1 MSEMDEF
8 LQMFFVE
15 CDELLEAVAVGLREM
30 ESGTY
35 EMETVHAVFRAVHS
49 IKGGAAAFG
58 LSDLVEFAHKF
69 ETALD
74 LIRSDALDVTPQVM
88 PILHRSS
95 DCLSD
100 LVAAARDAGGLV
112 HPHKDELMAEL
123 DQVIGTQDDADAAFE
138 FVPTTIDFGDFG
150 DLGDLGPVDM
160 QAGAARH
167 RISLYP
173 LMDLYRSGN
182 DVGPLLRAL
191 EKIGSIDVS
200 LDASEVRVLSEW
212 TSVEPLLRWHVT
224 LDGDADIEDIES
236 IFEFVDDCCQL
247 TIVAEGPDQPT
258 PLPDADPLP
267 EVPAVLSAVPPADLP
282 ADPPADPPDAR
293 PEDGPAQQAAP
304 ANTAA
309 QPARTEPPQA
319 AAKSAAKPAD
329 GAAPATIRVS
339 LDRVDKLMNMI
350 SELVI
355 KEAMLTQVIQNAG
368 LSTETEVVGAL
379 DGLRQ
384 LAGDIQESVMSIR
397 AQPLKH
403 VFQRMHRILRE
414 AADATGKQ
422 VRLETI
428 GEQTE
433 VDNTMIERLIDPL
446 THMIRNS
453 VDHGLEDAVTRQ
465 RFGKPQEGRI
475 TLSAAHKSGRVQIE
489 LHDDGGGID
498 RDRVRQIAEDKGLI
512 SAGATLTSGEIDSLL
527 FLPGFSS
534 KAEVSAL
541 SGRGVGLDV
550 VRREIMA
557 LGGRIMIASTA
568 TKGTTFTITLPL
580 TLAVLEGM
588 LIQLCDQTMVL
599 PITAVQEALRPD
611 AASLHNIGP
620 TGRALSN
627 RGELI
632 PIIDLACVFGLRSQP
647 MDIEEGVLIVVESD
661 SHKRAALRADAIVDQ
676 RQVVIK
682 SLEENHEPV
691 LGVSA
696 ATILGDGK
704 IALIIDPE
712 ALVAP
717 PSSDAGRD
725 RLALAANG

>member
-1 MSEMDEF
+1 MSDTDEF
-8 LQMFFVE
+8 LQLFFVE
-15 CDELLEAVAVGLREM
+15 CEELLEAVAVGLREM
-30 ESGTY
+30 ETGTHD
-35 EMETVHAVFRAVHS
+35 METVHAVFRAVHS

-58 LSDLVEFAHKF
+58 LNDLVDFAHKF

-74 LIRSDALDVTPQVM
+74 LIRSDALEISPQVM
-88 PILHRSS
+88 SVFHRSS

-100 LVAAARDAGGLV
+100 LVSASRDTGDAGHV
-112 HPHKDELMAEL
+112 PKDELLAEL
-123 DQVIGTQDDADAAFE
+123 ATLIGAQAAPDEPFE
-138 FVPTTIDFGDFG
+138 FVPITIE
-150 DLGDLGPVDM
+150 LGALGMPDEAVCY
-160 QAGAARH
+160 A
-167 RISLYP
+167 ISLQP
-173 LMDLYRSGN
+173 REDLYRSGN
-182 DVGPLLRAL
+182 DVGPLLHAL
-191 EKIGSIDVS
+191 EKIGTSDVR
-200 LDASEVRVLSEW
+200 LDAARVPVLSEW
-212 TSVEPLLRWHVT
+212 SSVEPFLRWHVALET
-224 LDGDADIEDIES
+224 EAPLEEIRGV
-236 IFEFVDDCCQL
+236 FEFVDDCCD
-247 TIVAEGPDQPT
+247 IKIDRDAPSF
-258 PLPDADPLP
+258 LP
-267 EVPAVLSAVPPADLP
+267 
-282 ADPPADPPDAR
+282 DPPADDPPVMDLPPPDDATDVTS
-293 PEDGPAQQAAP
+293 EVAP
-304 ANTAA
+304 SA
-309 QPARTEPPQA
+309 PPQPEVKA
-319 AAKSAAKPAD
+319 AAKAVETVS
-329 GAAPATIRVS
+329 PATIRVS

-355 KEAMLTQVIQNAG
+355 KEAMLTQVITNAG
-368 LSTETEVVGAL
+368 LSMETEVVGEL

-384 LAGDIQESVMSIR
+384 LAADIQESVMSIR

-422 VRLETI
+422 VRLETV

-465 RFGKPQEGRI
+465 RLGKPQEGKI

-489 LHDDGGGID
+489 LHDDGGGIN
-498 RDRVRQIAEDKGLI
+498 RERVRQIAEDKGLV
-512 SAGATLTSGEIDSLL
+512 APGATMTPAEIDSLL

-534 KAEVSAL
+534 KSEVSAL

-557 LGGRIMIASTA
+557 LGGRIMISSTEN
-568 TKGTTFTITLPL
+568 KGTTFTITLPL

-611 AASLHNIGP
+611 RATLHSIGP
-620 TGRALSN
+620 NGRALSN

-632 PIIDLACVFGLRSQP
+632 PIIDLACVFGLKSEP
-647 MDIEEGVLIVVESD
+647 MDVENGVLIVVETD
-661 SHKRAALRADAIVDQ
+661 GHKRAALQADAIVDQ

-712 ALVAP
+712 ALVTTS
-717 PSSDAGRD
+717 SSDAGRE

>member
-1 MSEMDEF
+1 MSDMDEF

-15 CDELLEAVAVGLREM
+15 CDELLEAVALGLREM
-30 ESGTY
+30 ESGTH

-58 LSDLVEFAHKF
+58 LNDLVDFAHKF

-74 LIRSDALDVTPQVM
+74 LIRSEALDITPQIM

-100 LVAAARDAGGLV
+100 LVAAARDAGGGV
-112 HPHKDELMAEL
+112 HPHRDELLAEL
-123 DQVIGTQDDADAAFE
+123 DIVIGTQDAVDMSFE

-150 DLGDLGPVDM
+150 DLVAINP
-160 QAGAARH
+160 QAGPARYA
-167 RISLYP
+167 ISMHP
-173 LMDLYRSGN
+173 MMDLYRSGN
-182 DVGPLLRAL
+182 DIGPLLRAL
-191 EKIGSIDVS
+191 EKFGPIDVS
-200 LDASEVRVLSEW
+200 LDASGVCVLSQW
-212 TSVEPLLRWHVT
+212 SSVEPLLRWHVMLET
-224 LDGDADIEDIES
+224 DATIEEIGS
-236 IFEFVDDCCQL
+236 VFEFVDDCCAF
-247 TIVAEGPDQPT
+247 TITAAEHALSAEPSAPEPPDDRPVDAIVQM
-258 PLPDADPLP
+258 PLPIPASTQDA
-267 EVPAVLSAVPPADLP
+267 
-282 ADPPADPPDAR
+282 
-293 PEDGPAQQAAP
+293 
-304 ANTAA
+304 
-309 QPARTEPPQA
+309 PPQA
-319 AAKSAAKPAD
+319 VAKAAPKPAEA
-329 GAAPATIRVS
+329 AAPATIRVS

-422 VRLETI
+422 VRLETM

-465 RFGKPQEGRI
+465 RLGKPQEGRI

-512 SAGATLTSGEIDSLL
+512 SPGASLTPAEIDSLL

-534 KAEVSAL
+534 KSEVSAL

-599 PITAVQEALRPD
+599 PITAVQEALRSD
-611 AASLHNIGP
+611 AASLHRIGP

-632 PIIDLACVFGLRSQP
+632 PIIDLACVFGLRSCP
-647 MDIEEGVLIVVESD
+647 MDIEDGVLIVVESD
-661 SHKRAALRADAIVDQ
+661 GHKRAALRADAIVDQ

-682 SLEENHEPV
+682 SLEENQEPV

-712 ALVAP
+712 ALVTP
-717 PSSDAGRD
+717 HTSEVGRE

>member
-1 MSEMDEF
+1 MSDTDEF
-8 LQMFFVE
+8 LQLFFVE

-30 ESGTY
+30 ETGLH

-49 IKGGAAAFG
+49 IKGGAAAFA
-58 LSDLVEFAHKF
+58 LNDLVDFAHKF

-74 LIRSDALDVTPQVM
+74 LIRSDALEITPQVM
-88 PILHRSS
+88 AVFHRSS

-100 LVAAARDAGGLV
+100 LVAASRDTGDAGHV
-112 HPHKDELMAEL
+112 AKDDLLKEL
-123 DQVIGTQDDADAAFE
+123 DRLIGKTDEPEEAIE
-138 FVPTTIDFGDFG
+138 FVPITIE
-150 DLGDLGPVDM
+150 LGDLGPP
-160 QAGAARH
+160 AGPDTYSIDLHPRE
-167 RISLYP
+167 
-173 LMDLYRSGN
+173 DLYRSGN

-191 EKIGSIDVS
+191 AKLGAIDVR
-200 LDASEVRVLSEW
+200 LDSDKLPVLSEW
-212 TSVEPLLRWHVT
+212 SRAEPMLKWHVS
-224 LDGDADIEDIES
+224 LASDATISEVKGV
-236 IFEFVDDCCQL
+236 FEFVDDCCDL
-247 TIVAEGPDQPT
+247 AISADVPELP
-258 PLPDADPLP
+258 PLPDPPDPGFDPLP
-267 EVPAVLSAVPPADLP
+267 ADEPRMEPMPDVPQPLATDPAP
-282 ADPPADPPDAR
+282 M
-293 PEDGPAQQAAP
+293 AAP
-304 ANTAA
+304 SPGTAPSAPDSPTA
-309 QPARTEPPQA
+309 QAP
-319 AAKSAAKPAD
+319 SAPVKAPVKPVE
-329 GAAPATIRVS
+329 GAPSATIRVS

-355 KEAMLTQVIQNAG
+355 KEAMLTQVIANAG
-368 LSTETEVVGAL
+368 LSTETEVVSEL

-384 LAGDIQESVMSIR
+384 LAADIQESVMSIR

-422 VRLETI
+422 VRLETF

-453 VDHGLEDAVTRQ
+453 VDHGTEDAVTRQ
-465 RFGKPQEGRI
+465 RLGKPQEGKI

-489 LHDDGGGID
+489 LQDDGGGIN
-498 RDRVRQIAEDKGLI
+498 RDRVRQIAESKGLV
-512 SAGATLTSGEIDSLL
+512 APGATLTPAEIDSLL

-557 LGGRIMIASTA
+557 LGGRIMIASTEN
-568 TKGTTFTITLPL
+568 KGTTFTITLPL

-588 LIQLCDQTMVL
+588 LIQLGDQTMVL

-611 AASLHNIGP
+611 RATLHSIGRS
-620 TGRALSN
+620 GRALSN
-627 RGELI
+627 RDELI
-632 PIIDLACVFGLRSQP
+632 PIIDLARVFGLRSDP
-647 MDIEEGVLIVVESD
+647 IDVENGVLIVVETD
-661 SHKRAALRADAIVDQ
+661 GHKRAALLADAIVDQ

-712 ALVAP
+712 ALVSTS
-717 PSSDAGRD
+717 SSDAGRE
-725 RLALAANG
+725 RLALVANG

>member
-1 MSEMDEF
+1 MSDMDEF

-30 ESGTY
+30 ESGTH

-58 LSDLVEFAHKF
+58 LSDLVDFAHKF

-74 LIRSDALDVTPQVM
+74 LIRSDALDISPQVM

-100 LVAAARDAGGLV
+100 LVAAARDAGGGV
-112 HPHKDELMAEL
+112 HPHKDELLAEL
-123 DQVIGTQDDADAAFE
+123 AKVIGTQDEGDTAFE

-150 DLGDLGPVDM
+150 DLGALSPPAETGRY
-160 QAGAARH
+160 AILLH
-167 RISLYP
+167 P

-182 DVGPLLRAL
+182 DIGPLLHAL
-191 EKIGSIDVS
+191 EKFGPIDVR
-200 LDASEVRVLSEW
+200 LDASGVCVLSDW
-212 TSVEPLLRWHVT
+212 SSLEPLLRWHVT
-224 LDGDADIEDIES
+224 LETDATIPDIEAV
-236 IFEFVDDCCQL
+236 FEFVDDCCEIAI
-247 TIVAEGPDQPT
+247 TVDSAAAPEAPAE
-258 PLPDADPLP
+258 
-267 EVPAVLSAVPPADLP
+267 PPANEP
-282 ADPPADPPDAR
+282 SSAPVVTISAPPPIS
-293 PEDGPAQQAAP
+293 AQD
-304 ANTAA
+304 T
-309 QPARTEPPQA
+309 PPQG
-319 AAKSAAKPAD
+319 AAKSTPKVVET
-329 GAAPATIRVS
+329 AAPATIRVS

-368 LSTETEVVGAL
+368 LSTETEVGGAL

-465 RFGKPQEGRI
+465 RLGKPQEGRI

-512 SAGATLTSGEIDSLL
+512 SPGATLTAGEIDSLL

-568 TKGTTFTITLPL
+568 SKGTTFTITLPL

-611 AASLHNIGP
+611 AASLHRIGP

-647 MDIEEGVLIVVESD
+647 MDLEDGVLIVVESD

-712 ALVAP
+712 ALVTT
-717 PSSDAGRD
+717 PSSDVGRE